1 MNELKVVGAV
11 IVNDLGE
18 ILCAKRSTTMSMPG
32 KWEFPGGKVE
42 RNENEQDALIREIK
56 EELQCDIEV
65 YDKIAETLHEYA
77 EFTILLVTYN
87 AKITSG
93 SPVNKEHEELRWF
106 KLEQLKALDWAEA
119 DIPTVKL
126 LLM

>member
-11 IVNDLGE
+11 IVNDQGE
-18 ILCAKRSTTMSMPG
+18 ILCAKRSSTMSMPG

-42 RNENEQDALIREIK
+42 NDEDEKAALIREIK

-65 YDKIAETLHEYA
+65 QEKIAETLHEYA
-77 EFTILLVTYN
+77 EFTILLVTYD
-87 AKITSG
+87 AKVISG
-93 SPVNKEHEELRWF
+93 TPVNKEHEELRWF
-106 KLEQLKALDWAEA
+106 KFEELKKLDWAEA